1 MVCCRGYG
9 ALGIPC
15 ATVIGGGYDKDRARV
30 AARHGISVSAAAS
43 IFPDKLVG
51 NTV

>member
-1 MVCCRGYG
+1 MISRIRS
-9 ALGIPC
+9 AGIPC

-43 IFPDKLVG
+43 VFSDRLV
-51 NTV
+51 VSL